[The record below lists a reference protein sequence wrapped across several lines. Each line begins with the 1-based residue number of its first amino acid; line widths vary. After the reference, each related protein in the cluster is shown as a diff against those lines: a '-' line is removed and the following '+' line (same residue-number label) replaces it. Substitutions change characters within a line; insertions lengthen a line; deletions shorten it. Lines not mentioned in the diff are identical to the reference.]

1 MFLFQGSYHSDI
13 STKCV
18 RLCSQPSATPS
29 PGVDNQLL
37 LFRETG
43 QKVREVSQLLFQGME
58 VELQTRRLSSQWPQ
72 FKTVSQHLLQS
83 HLENHLEQN
92 VGNDFSLRSI
102 THTRLLSWLRLLRL
116 VKVPQSWTPHE
127 AKKCLSPT
135 DANFFFLPVGMTE
148 QKWSGAKCW
157 CHVSVTA
164 AVVWNTWIFF
174 EEISGQF
181 PAVFVATKSRK
192 SWSLPSVLVVTW
204 TCIFQAKLIGFFF
217 LCLNQ
222 PRPWAQRCRN
232 IKYQIRPKKL
242 TRCKTATLLWHAGN
256 ICSGDLTE
264 N

>member
-92 VGNDFSLRSI
+92 VGNDFSLRST
-102 THTRLLSWLRLLRL
+102 THTRLLSWLRLLWL
-116 VKVPQSWTPHE
+116 VKVELHTKPRSASPQRMQT
-127 AKKCLSPT
+127 
-135 DANFFFLPVGMTE
+135 FFFFCLLAWHRTE
-148 QKWSGAKCW
+148 VEWSQMLMPCFCDSGSSLKHLDFFWGDLWTISSRVCGDKEQEVMISPICSRRDLNLYFSSQTKC
-157 CHVSVTA
+157 
-164 AVVWNTWIFF
+164 
-174 EEISGQF
+174 
-181 PAVFVATKSRK
+181 
-192 SWSLPSVLVVTW
+192 
-204 TCIFQAKLIGFFF
+204 FFF
-217 LCLNQ
+217 FVLKPTQ
-222 PRPWAQRCRN
+222 
-232 IKYQIRPKKL
+232 
-242 TRCKTATLLWHAGN
+242 TMSTAMPQHKISN
-256 ICSGDLTE
+256 
-264 N
+264 